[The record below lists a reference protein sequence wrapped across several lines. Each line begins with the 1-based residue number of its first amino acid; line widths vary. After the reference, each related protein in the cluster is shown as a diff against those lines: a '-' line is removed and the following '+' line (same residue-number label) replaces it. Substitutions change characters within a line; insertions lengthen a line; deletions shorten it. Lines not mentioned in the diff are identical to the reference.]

1 MPTTFQ
7 LVETTFPNGEG
18 KNTQEQI
25 EGIYD
30 YLFVL
35 LEQLR
40 YTLFNLDD
48 SNVNPNAMSD
58 FIKNIR
64 EPIYAKI
71 EDTNK
76 NVNELSITAQGLA
89 ARIGNAEGSITQL
102 GATADGLAAEI
113 RNAKGDITSLGAR
126 ADGLAAEIKNAK
138 GDITQ
143 LGARADGLAARISS
157 AEGNITQLGAT
168 ADGLS
173 ARISRNEGSITNL
186 TADVNGIRTQVSG
199 KIDATQAQSIFD
211 QSATGFTLG
220 ATSDE
225 NGTIF
230 ELNYNGVQVAST
242 GSVDLYV
249 DAVNVYGTLTAERL
263 QGGSIRILD
272 DDGNRCGTIY
282 STYASS
288 ADTKIEL
295 DSDAIEIGGDEGSVF
310 IGSVWD
316 RRTRSYYASIEVDG
330 NSNEVQIKGDVIPNA
345 DATYSLGSRNFVWD
359 AIYCSTDTLN
369 GSDRNIKNSIEAL
382 PEKYVR
388 MFELVEPKRYKLN
401 SGTSGRFHTG
411 FIAQEVEAAMQE
423 CGIDSQEF
431 AGWARAQREDGSE
444 TYFLRYSEFI
454 PILWAKVREQEN
466 RLKRLEGTA

>member
-76 NVNELSITAQGLA
+76 NVNELSITAQGLS
-89 ARIGNAEGSITQL
+89 ARISDAEGDITQL
-102 GATADGLAAEI
+102 
-113 RNAKGDITSLGAR
+113 SAR

-168 ADGLS
+168 ANGLS
-173 ARISRNEGSITNL
+173 ARISSNEGSITNL

-199 KIDATQAQSIFD
+199 KIGTSEAQTLID
-211 QSATGFTLG
+211 QSLDGITLS
-220 ATSDE
+220 ATSGE
-225 NGTIF
+225 SGTIF
-230 ELNYNGVQVAST
+230 KLKYNGAVLAST

-249 DAVNVYGTLTAERL
+249 DAVNVYGTLTAKKL
-263 QGGSIRILD
+263 QGSTIDILD
-272 DDGNRCGTIY
+272 DEGNDCGTIF

-288 ADTKIEL
+288 ADTKIEI
-295 DSDAIEIGGDEGSVF
+295 DSDAIELGGNDGSVF
-310 IGSVWD
+310 IGSRWD
-316 RRTRSYYASIEVDG
+316 RSTRGYYASIEVDG
-330 NSNEVQIKGDVIPNA
+330 YSQEVQIKGDVIPNA

-388 MFELVEPKRYKLN
+388 MFERIEPKRYKLN

-431 AGWARAQREDGSE
+431 AGWARAQSEDGSE

-454 PILWAKVREQEN
+454 PILWAKVREQEK

>member
-76 NVNELSITAQGLA
+76 NVNELSITAEGL
-89 ARIGNAEGSITQL
+89 S
-102 GATADGLAAEI
+102 AEI
-113 RNAKGDITSLGAR
+113 T
-126 ADGLAAEIKNAK
+126 NAK

-143 LGARADGLAARISS
+143 LGVRADGLAARISS

-168 ADGLS
+168 ANGLS
-173 ARISRNEGSITNL
+173 ARISSNEGSITNL

-199 KIDATQAQSIFD
+199 KIGTSEAQTLID
-211 QSATGFTLG
+211 QSLNGITLS
-220 ATSDE
+220 ATSGE
-225 NGTIF
+225 TGTVF
-230 ELNYNGVQVAST
+230 KLMYDGAVLAST

-263 QGGSIRILD
+263 QGSSIRILD
-272 DDGNRCGTIY
+272 DKGNRCGYIY

-288 ADTKIEL
+288 AKTKIEL
-295 DSDAIEIGGDEGSVF
+295 DSDAIEIGGDKGSVF

-316 RRTRSYYASIEVDG
+316 RSTRSYSASIEVDG
-330 NSNEVQIKGDVIPNA
+330 KYEEVQIKGDVIPNA
-345 DATYSLGSRNFVWD
+345 NALYNLGSRNFVWD
-359 AIYCSTDTLN
+359 AIYCSTDALN
-369 GSDRNIKNSIEAL
+369 VSDRNIKNSIEAL
-382 PEKYVR
+382 PEKYVS
-388 MFELVEPKRYKLN
+388 MFERIEPKRYKLN

-431 AGWARAQREDGSE
+431 AGWARAQSEDGSE

-454 PILWAKVREQEN
+454 PILWAKVREQEK

>member
-1 MPTTFQ
+1 MPSNWLYIDTNFPSFTQ
-7 LVETTFPNGEG
+7 KESDGEKIETM
-18 KNTQEQI
+18 Q
-25 EGIYD
+25 D
-30 YLFVL
+30 YLFMLV
-35 LEQLR
+35 EQLR
-40 YTLFNLDD
+40 YTLRNLDLK
-48 SNVNPNAMSD
+48 NMNKAAMNG
-58 FIKNIR
+58 FLQNIR

-76 NVNELSITAQGLA
+76 NVNELSITAKGLST
-89 ARIGNAEGSITQL
+89 RISNAEGSITQL

-113 RNAKGDITSLGAR
+113 R
-126 ADGLAAEIKNAK
+126 NAK

-168 ADGLS
+168 ANGLS
-173 ARISRNEGSITNL
+173 ARISSNEGSITNL

-199 KIDATQAQSIFD
+199 KINSSEAQTLIN
-211 QSATGFTLG
+211 QSLDGITLS
-220 ATSDE
+220 ASSDTD
-225 NGTIF
+225 GTIF
-230 ELNYNGVQVAST
+230 KLMYDGAVLAST

-249 DAVNVYGTLTAERL
+249 DAVNVYGTLTAKKL
-263 QGGSIRILD
+263 QGSSIIILD
-272 DDGNRCGTIY
+272 DEGNRCGYIY
-282 STYASS
+282 SNYASS

-316 RRTRSYYASIEVDG
+316 RSTRSYYASIEVDG

-431 AGWARAQREDGSE
+431 AGWATAKREDGSE
-444 TYFLRYSEFI
+444 TYFLRYGEFI
-454 PILWAKVREQEN
+454 PILWAKVREQEK
-466 RLKRLEGTA
+466 RLKRLEGTT

>member
-1 MPTTFQ
+1 MPSNWLYIDTNFPSFTQ
-7 LVETTFPNGEG
+7 KESDGEKIETM
-18 KNTQEQI
+18 Q
-25 EGIYD
+25 D
-30 YLFVL
+30 YLFMLV
-35 LEQLR
+35 EQLR
-40 YTLFNLDD
+40 YTLRNLDLK
-48 SNVNPNAMSD
+48 NMNKAAMNG
-58 FIKNIR
+58 FLQNIR

-76 NVNELSITAQGLA
+76 NVNELSITAKGLST
-89 ARIGNAEGSITQL
+89 RISNAEGSITQL
-102 GATADGLAAEI
+102 GATADGLATEI
-113 RNAKGDITSLGAR
+113 R
-126 ADGLAAEIKNAK
+126 NAK

-168 ADGLS
+168 ANGLS
-173 ARISRNEGSITNL
+173 ARISSNEGSITNL
-186 TADVNGIRTQVSG
+186 TADVNGIRVQVSG
-199 KIDATQAQSIFD
+199 KIGTSEAQTLID
-211 QSATGFTLG
+211 QSLNGITLS
-220 ATSDE
+220 AVSDTD
-225 NGTIF
+225 GTIF
-230 ELNYNGVQVAST
+230 KLMYDGAVLAST

-263 QGGSIRILD
+263 QGGSISILD
-272 DDGNRCGTIY
+272 DEGNRCGYIY
-282 STYASS
+282 SNYASS

-316 RRTRSYYASIEVDG
+316 RSTRSYYASIEVDG

-382 PEKYVR
+382 PEKYVS
-388 MFELVEPKRYKLN
+388 MFERIEPKRYKLN

-431 AGWARAQREDGSE
+431 AGWAAAKRKDGSE

-454 PILWAKVREQEN
+454 PILWAKVREQEK
-466 RLKRLEGTA
+466 RLKRLEGTT

>member
-1 MPTTFQ
+1 MPSNWLYIDTNFPSFTQ
-7 LVETTFPNGEG
+7 KESDGEKIETM
-18 KNTQEQI
+18 Q
-25 EGIYD
+25 D
-30 YLFVL
+30 YLFMLV
-35 LEQLR
+35 EQLR
-40 YTLFNLDD
+40 YTLRNLDLK
-48 SNVNPNAMSD
+48 NMNKAAMNG
-58 FIKNIR
+58 FLQNIR

-76 NVNELSITAQGLA
+76 NVNELSITAKGLS
-89 ARIGNAEGSITQL
+89 ARISNAEGNITQL
-102 GATADGLAAEI
+102 GAT
-113 RNAKGDITSLGAR
+113 

-168 ADGLS
+168 ANGLS
-173 ARISRNEGSITNL
+173 ARISSNEGSITNL
-186 TADVNGIRTQVSG
+186 TADVNGIRVQVSG
-199 KIDATQAQSIFD
+199 KIGTSEAQTLID
-211 QSATGFTLG
+211 QSLNGITLS
-220 ATSDE
+220 AVSDTD
-225 NGTIF
+225 GTIF
-230 ELNYNGVQVAST
+230 KLMYDGAVLAST

-263 QGGSIRILD
+263 QGGSISILD
-272 DDGNRCGTIY
+272 DEGNRCGYIY
-282 STYASS
+282 SSYASS

-316 RRTRSYYASIEVDG
+316 RSTRSYYASIEVDG

-382 PEKYVR
+382 PEKYVS
-388 MFELVEPKRYKLN
+388 MFDLVEPKRYKLN

-411 FIAQEVEAAMQE
+411 FIAQEVEDAMRA

-431 AGWARAQREDGSE
+431 AGWAAAKREDGSE

-454 PILWAKVREQEN
+454 PVLWAKVREQEK
-466 RLKRLEGTA
+466 RLKRLEESA

>member
-1 MPTTFQ
+1 MPSNWLYIDTNFPSFTQ
-7 LVETTFPNGEG
+7 KESDGEKIETM
-18 KNTQEQI
+18 Q
-25 EGIYD
+25 D
-30 YLFVL
+30 YLFMLV
-35 LEQLR
+35 EQLR
-40 YTLFNLDD
+40 YTLRNLDLK
-48 SNVNPNAMSD
+48 NMNKAAMNG
-58 FIKNIR
+58 FLQNIR

-76 NVNELSITAQGLA
+76 NVNELSITAQGLST
-89 ARIGNAEGSITQL
+89 RISSAEGNITQ
-102 GATADGLAAEI
+102 
-113 RNAKGDITSLGAR
+113 LGAR

-168 ADGLS
+168 ANGLS
-173 ARISRNEGSITNL
+173 ARISSNEGSITNL

-199 KIDATQAQSIFD
+199 KIGTSEAQTLID
-211 QSATGFTLG
+211 QSLNGITLS
-220 ATSDE
+220 ASSDTD
-225 NGTIF
+225 GTIF
-230 ELNYNGVQVAST
+230 KLMYDGAVLAST

-263 QGGSIRILD
+263 QGGSISILD
-272 DDGNRCGTIY
+272 DEGNRCGYIY

-288 ADTKIEL
+288 AETKIEL

-310 IGSVWD
+310 VGSVWD
-316 RRTRSYYASIEVDG
+316 RSTRAYSASIEVDG
-330 NSNEVQIKGDVIPNA
+330 NSQEVQIKGDVIPNA
-345 DATYSLGSRNFVWD
+345 NATYDLGSRNFVWD

-382 PEKYVR
+382 PEKYVS
-388 MFELVEPKRYKLN
+388 MFERIEPKRYKLN

-411 FIAQEVEAAMQE
+411 FIAQEVEDAMRA

-431 AGWARAQREDGSE
+431 AGWAAAKREDGSE

-454 PILWAKVREQEN
+454 PILWAKVREQEK

>member
-89 ARIGNAEGSITQL
+89 ARISNAEGSITQL
-102 GATADGLAAEI
+102 GATADGLSAEI

-157 AEGNITQLGAT
+157 
-168 ADGLS
+168 
-173 ARISRNEGSITNL
+173 NEGSITNL

-288 ADTKIEL
+288 ADTKIEI
-295 DSDAIEIGGDEGSVF
+295 DSDAIELGGDDGSVF
-310 IGSVWD
+310 IGSRWD
-316 RRTRSYYASIEVDG
+316 RSTRGYYASIEVDG
-330 NSNEVQIKGDVIPNA
+330 YSQEVQIKGDVIPNA
-345 DATYSLGSRNFVWD
+345 NALYNLGSRNFVWD

-388 MFELVEPKRYKLN
+388 MFDIVEPRRYKLN

-423 CGIDSQEF
+423 CGINSQEF
-431 AGWARAQREDGSE
+431 AGWAAAKREDGSE

-454 PILWAKVREQEN
+454 PILWAKVREQEK
-466 RLKRLEGTA
+466 RLKRLEGTT

>member
-1 MPTTFQ
+1 MPSNWLYIDTNFPSFTQ
-7 LVETTFPNGEG
+7 KESDGEKIETM
-18 KNTQEQI
+18 Q
-25 EGIYD
+25 D
-30 YLFVL
+30 YLFMLV
-35 LEQLR
+35 EQLR
-40 YTLFNLDD
+40 YTLRNLDLK
-48 SNVNPNAMSD
+48 NMNKAAMNG
-58 FIKNIR
+58 FLQNIR

-76 NVNELSITAQGLA
+76 NVNELSITAKGLST
-89 ARIGNAEGSITQL
+89 RISNAEGSITQL
-102 GATADGLAAEI
+102 GATADGLATEI
-113 RNAKGDITSLGAR
+113 R
-126 ADGLAAEIKNAK
+126 NAK

-143 LGARADGLAARISS
+143 LGA
-157 AEGNITQLGAT
+157 T
-168 ADGLS
+168 ANGLS
-173 ARISRNEGSITNL
+173 ARISSNEGSITNL

-199 KIDATQAQSIFD
+199 KINSSEAQTLINQSLDGITL
-211 QSATGFTLG
+211 SATSGESGTVFKLMYDG
-220 ATSDE
+220 AV
-225 NGTIF
+225 
-230 ELNYNGVQVAST
+230 LAST

-263 QGGSIRILD
+263 QGSSIRILD
-272 DDGNRCGTIY
+272 DEGNRCGYIY
-282 STYASS
+282 SNYASS

-316 RRTRSYYASIEVDG
+316 RSTRSYYASIEVDG

-359 AIYCSTDTLN
+359 AIYCSTDALN

-382 PEKYVR
+382 PEKYVS
-388 MFELVEPKRYKLN
+388 MFERIEPKRYKLN

-411 FIAQEVEAAMQE
+411 FIAQEVEDAMRA

-431 AGWARAQREDGSE
+431 AGWAAAKREDGSE

-454 PILWAKVREQEN
+454 PILWAKVREQEK

>member
-1 MPTTFQ
+1 MPSNWLYIDTNFPSFTQ
-7 LVETTFPNGEG
+7 KESDGEKIETM
-18 KNTQEQI
+18 Q
-25 EGIYD
+25 D
-30 YLFVL
+30 YLFMLV
-35 LEQLR
+35 EQLR
-40 YTLFNLDD
+40 YTLRNLDLK
-48 SNVNPNAMSD
+48 NMNKAAMNG
-58 FIKNIR
+58 FLQNIR

-76 NVNELSITAQGLA
+76 NVNELSITAKGLS
-89 ARIGNAEGSITQL
+89 ARISNAEGSITQL

-113 RNAKGDITSLGAR
+113 R
-126 ADGLAAEIKNAK
+126 NAK

-168 ADGLS
+168 ANGLS
-173 ARISRNEGSITNL
+173 ARISSNEGSITNL

-199 KIDATQAQSIFD
+199 KINSSEAQTLIN
-211 QSATGFTLG
+211 QSLDGITLS
-220 ATSDE
+220 ASSDTD
-225 NGTIF
+225 GTIF
-230 ELNYNGVQVAST
+230 KLMYDGAVLAST

-249 DAVNVYGTLTAERL
+249 DAVNVYGTLTAKKL
-263 QGGSIRILD
+263 QGGSISILD
-272 DDGNRCGTIY
+272 DEGNRCGYIY
-282 STYASS
+282 SNYASS

-316 RRTRSYYASIEVDG
+316 RSTRSYYASIEVDG

-382 PEKYVR
+382 PEKYVS
-388 MFELVEPKRYKLN
+388 MFERIEPKRYKLN

-411 FIAQEVEAAMQE
+411 FIAQEVEDAMRA
-423 CGIDSQEF
+423 CGIGSQEF
-431 AGWARAQREDGSE
+431 AGWAAAKREDGRE

-454 PILWAKVREQEN
+454 PILWAKVREQEK